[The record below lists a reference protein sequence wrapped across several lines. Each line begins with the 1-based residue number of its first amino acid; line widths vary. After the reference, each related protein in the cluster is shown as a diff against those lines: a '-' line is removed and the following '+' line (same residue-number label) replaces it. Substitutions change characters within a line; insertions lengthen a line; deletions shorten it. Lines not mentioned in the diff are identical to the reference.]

1 MFQKLAQFFSPDPLK
16 AQAQDVY
23 IACVSQARNP
33 FFYTDLNVPDTIDG
47 RFDMVVLHL
56 FIVLRALKGEIA
68 FGEAITDAFFADM
81 DRNLREMGVGD
92 PSVGKRIRKMVDAL
106 YGRIAAY
113 ETAWADDA
121 TLREAF
127 ARNIYASVA
136 DNEDLQQLLGYI
148 RRSDAQIQQA
158 AASLRAGNVTWPSP
172 SGL

>member
-1 MFQKLAQFFSPDPLK
+1 M
-16 AQAQDVY
+16 QAQDVY

-33 FFYTDLNVPDTIDG
+33 FFYTDLHVPDTIDG

-56 FIVLRALKGEIA
+56 FIALRALKGETA

-113 ETAWADDA
+113 EAAWESDEALRDA
-121 TLREAF
+121 LM
-127 ARNIYASVA
+127 RNIYAGTAEA
-136 DNEDLQQLLGYI
+136 DCLAQLAAYA
-148 RRSDAQIQQA
+148 RRSDAQLQEA
-158 AASLRAGNVTWPSP
+158 AASLRAGNVTWPAP
-172 SGL
+172 SGR